1 MDVRNCRNCG
11 RLFNYIGGPNI
22 CQACRDETEK
32 KFADVKEYIQDNPHC
47 SMQDI
52 SDANDVTIN
61 QIRQWV
67 REERLQFSDD
77 SPIGIECESCGAIIK
92 TGKYCE
98 ACKNKMANSLNDAIK
113 KHEPAPEP
121 PKKQPS
127 TNKMR
132 FISK

>member
-22 CQACRDETEK
+22 CQACRDEAEK
-32 KFADVKEYIQDNPHC
+32 KFANVKEYIQDNPRS
-47 SMQDI
+47 SMQEI
-52 SDANDVTIN
+52 SDANDVTTN
-61 QIRQWV
+61 QIRQWI

-113 KHEPAPEP
+113 KPEPTPEP
-121 PKKQPS
+121 PKKQPTS
-127 TNKMR
+127 NKMR

>member
-32 KFADVKEYIQDNPHC
+32 KFANVKEYIQDNPRC
-47 SMQDI
+47 SMQEI
-52 SDANDVTIN
+52 SDANDVTTN

-98 ACKNKMANSLNDAIK
+98 ACKNKMANSLSDAFK
-113 KHEPAPEP
+113 KPEPAPEP
-121 PKKQPS
+121 PKKQPTS
-127 TNKMR
+127 NKMR